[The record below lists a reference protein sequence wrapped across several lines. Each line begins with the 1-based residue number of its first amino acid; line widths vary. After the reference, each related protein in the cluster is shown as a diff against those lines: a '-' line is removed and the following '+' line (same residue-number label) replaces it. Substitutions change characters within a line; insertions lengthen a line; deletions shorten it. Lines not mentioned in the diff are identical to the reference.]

1 MEQVATDQNIYQ
13 NGNKLLDLLNEF
25 EDVLNKEFAALKSAD
40 ASLIIN
46 VTTSKKIIAENIEQV
61 FKELAENNFTDK
73 HSSVKRF
80 SVKGFIQQ
88 KDFTN
93 FPIELQQLFKNISL
107 KTKLCH
113 DQNIANGA
121 SIQSLK
127 NLNDMFLQIIKGEDS
142 KSKTYTSSGSSTKGT
157 ITSKPIGKA

>member
-73 HSSVKRF
+73 DF

-142 KSKTYTSSGSSTKGT
+142 KSKTYTSFGSSTKGT
-157 ITSKPIGKA
+157 VTSKPIGKA